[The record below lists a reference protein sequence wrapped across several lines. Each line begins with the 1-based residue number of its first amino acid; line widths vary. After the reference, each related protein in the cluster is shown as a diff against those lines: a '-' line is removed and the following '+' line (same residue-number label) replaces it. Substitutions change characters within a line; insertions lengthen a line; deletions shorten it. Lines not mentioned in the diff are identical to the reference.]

1 VFERVDGWAASVY
14 KKQRKKALRGYEMT
28 SEKMI
33 SITDVHLESDPK
45 RGNMVVLKEDA
56 DAERYFMMFVGDAEF
71 AAIAKEK
78 GLVEPKR
85 PLTHELYLSIM
96 DKLQLEFL
104 RIEIHDMQQET
115 FYAHVI
121 LRANGQE
128 HAVDSRPSDAVA
140 LALNR
145 KVPILVRQDLF
156 RRKLTQEEVKEYE
169 GLVKSVKF

>member
-1 VFERVDGWAASVY
+1 
-14 KKQRKKALRGYEMT
+14 MT
-28 SEKMI
+28 SEEMI
-33 SITDVHLESDPK
+33 SISEVHLESDPN
-45 RGNMVVLKEDA
+45 RGNMVVLKENA
-56 DAERYFMMFVGDAEF
+56 EAERYFMMFVGDAEF
-71 AAIAKEK
+71 AAIAREK

-121 LRANGQE
+121 LRANGEE

>member
-1 VFERVDGWAASVY
+1 
-14 KKQRKKALRGYEMT
+14 MT
-28 SEKMI
+28 SEEMI
-33 SITDVHLESDPK
+33 SISEVHLESDPN
-45 RGNMVVLKEDA
+45 RGNMVVLKENA
-56 DAERYFMMFVGDAEF
+56 EAERYFMMFVGDAEF

-104 RIEIHDMQQET
+104 R
-115 FYAHVI
+115 VI
-121 LRANGQE
+121 LRANGEE
-128 HAVDSRPSDAVA
+128 HAIDSRPSDAVA

-145 KVPILVRQDLF
+145 KVPILIRQGLF

>member
-1 VFERVDGWAASVY
+1 
-14 KKQRKKALRGYEMT
+14 MT
-28 SEKMI
+28 SEEMI
-33 SITDVHLESDPK
+33 AISEVHLESDPN
-45 RGNMVVLKEDA
+45 RGNMVVLKENA

-85 PLTHELYLSIM
+85 PLTHELYLNIM

-104 RIEIHDMQQET
+104 RIEIHDMRQET

-121 LRANGQE
+121 LRANGEE
-128 HAVDSRPSDAVA
+128 HAIDSRPSDAVA

>member
-1 VFERVDGWAASVY
+1 
-14 KKQRKKALRGYEMT
+14 MT
-28 SEKMI
+28 TEEMI
-33 SITDVHLESDPK
+33 SISEVHLESDPN

-56 DAERYFMMFVGDAEF
+56 EAERYFMMFVGDAEF

-96 DKLQLEFL
+96 EKLQLEFL

-121 LRANGQE
+121 LRANGEE

>member
-1 VFERVDGWAASVY
+1 
-14 KKQRKKALRGYEMT
+14 MT
-28 SEKMI
+28 SEEMI
-33 SITDVHLESDPK
+33 SISEVHLESDPN
-45 RGNMVVLKEDA
+45 RGNMVVLKENA
-56 DAERYFMMFVGDAEF
+56 EAERYFMMFVGDAEF

-121 LRANGQE
+121 LRANGEE

>member
-1 VFERVDGWAASVY
+1 
-14 KKQRKKALRGYEMT
+14 MT
-28 SEKMI
+28 SEEMI
-33 SITDVHLESDPK
+33 SISEVHLESDPN

-56 DAERYFMMFVGDAEF
+56 EAERYFMMFVGDAEF

-96 DKLQLEFL
+96 EKLQLEFL

-121 LRANGQE
+121 LRANGEE